1 MCICQA
7 NLLFYSLYAHSE
19 LTRCGRL
26 TYSIWELH
34 NENLNYGVIHYGMVE
49 SDSLL
54 SFEVSTL
61 LHGLTSQHKETWKEF
76 EEDCISSRINRENS
90 TQ

>member
-19 LTRCGRL
+19 LTICGRL

-34 NENLNYGVIHYGMVE
+34 NVNIHYGVIFVVE

-54 SFEVSTL
+54 SFEVSAL

>member
-1 MCICQA
+1 MNI
-7 NLLFYSLYAHSE
+7 H
-19 LTRCGRL
+19 
-26 TYSIWELH
+26 
-34 NENLNYGVIHYGMVE
+34 YGVIFVVE

-54 SFEVSTL
+54 SFEVSAL